1 MTALS
6 IWFIALLVYAIFY
19 FWYVGFRAI
28 ITAAEV
34 DEVMASFDGHTTLTD
49 SQTAHFRH
57 FFAYS

>member
-34 DEVMASFDGHTTLTD
+34 DEVNILKATD
-49 SQTAHFRH
+49 P
-57 FFAYS
+57 